1 MVMIHR
7 ILIVDDSPVA
17 RKMLKSCL
25 PMGREY
31 EIREA
36 GNGAEGIEKY
46 KEFSPDITFLDLTMP
61 VMNGYETIPEIRK
74 INPDAIII
82 VITADIQPKSIA
94 EVISLGAFTLL
105 KKPARKE
112 SIQDVMEQVELK
124 INNTAKQI

>member
-1 MVMIHR
+1 MSR
-7 ILIVDDSPVA
+7 
-17 RKMLKSCL
+17 
-25 PMGREY
+25 GY

-36 GNGAEGIEKY
+36 GNGAEGIKKY

-112 SIQDVMEQVELK
+112 SIQDVIEQVELK
-124 INNTAKQI
+124 INNTVKQI

>member
-1 MVMIHR
+1 MIHR

-17 RKMLKSCL
+17 RKMLKSCV
-25 PMGREY
+25 PKDREY
-31 EIREA
+31 EIQEA
-36 GNGAEGIEKY
+36 GNGVEGVEKY

-61 VMNGYETIPEIRK
+61 VMDGYKTIPEIRK
-74 INPDAIII
+74 INPEAIII

-112 SIQDVMEQVELK
+112 SIQDAIEQAELK
-124 INNTAKQI
+124 INNTVKQI

>member
-1 MVMIHR
+1 MVMIRR

-17 RKMLKSCL
+17 RKMLKSCI
-25 PMGREY
+25 PKDREY

-36 GNGAEGIEKY
+36 GNGVEGLEKY
-46 KEFSPDITFLDLTMP
+46 KEFSPDLTFLDLTMP
-61 VMNGYETIPEIRK
+61 VMNGYKTIPEIRK

-82 VITADIQPKSIA
+82 VLTADVQPKSIA

-112 SIQDVMEQVELK
+112 SIQDVIEQAELK
-124 INNTAKQI
+124 IKNTIKQI

>member
-1 MVMIHR
+1 MIHR

-25 PMGREY
+25 PDDREY

-36 GNGAEGIEKY
+36 GNGAEGVELY
-46 KEFSPDITFLDLTMP
+46 KKFSPDITFLDLTMP
-61 VMNGYETIPEIRK
+61 VMNGYKTIPEIRK
-74 INPDAIII
+74 INPDAMII
-82 VITADIQPKSIA
+82 VLTADIQPKSIA

-112 SIQDVMEQVELK
+112 SIQDVIAQVELK
-124 INNTAKQI
+124 INNTVEKI

>member
-1 MVMIHR
+1 MIHR

-25 PMGREY
+25 PDDREY

-36 GNGAEGIEKY
+36 GNGAEGVELY
-46 KEFSPDITFLDLTMP
+46 KKFSPDITFLDLTMP
-61 VMNGYETIPEIRK
+61 VMNGYKTIPEIRK
-74 INPDAIII
+74 INPDAMII
-82 VITADIQPKSIA
+82 VLTADIQPKSIA

-112 SIQDVMEQVELK
+112 SIQDAIEQAELK
-124 INNTAKQI
+124 INNTVKQI

>member
-25 PMGREY
+25 PDDREY

-36 GNGAEGIEKY
+36 GNGAEGVELY
-46 KEFSPDITFLDLTMP
+46 KKFSPDITFLDLTMP
-61 VMNGYETIPEIRK
+61 VMNGYKTIPEIRK
-74 INPDAIII
+74 INPDAMII
-82 VITADIQPKSIA
+82 VLTADIQPKSIA

-112 SIQDVMEQVELK
+112 SIQDVIAQVELK
-124 INNTAKQI
+124 INNTVEKI

>member
-17 RKMLKSCL
+17 RKMLKSCV
-25 PMGREY
+25 PKDREY
-31 EIREA
+31 EIQEA
-36 GNGAEGIEKY
+36 GNGVEGVEKY

-61 VMNGYETIPEIRK
+61 VMDGYKTIPEIRK
-74 INPDAIII
+74 INPEAIII

-112 SIQDVMEQVELK
+112 SIQDAIEQAELK
-124 INNTAKQI
+124 INNTVKQI